1 MTLDVAHAEWA
12 GGGPGYAL
20 VRLTGAARGGGPA
33 KHLAPPT
40 LLIADGAAWRRFA
53 PVPGTPLVMAGA
65 PFAVGFEV
73 PLHLA
78 VDDGAAWWLEPGAPI
93 AGAGDD
99 TRLLDALTA
108 RVAALGDEVA
118 ALRAR
123 VEEDAARAPA
133 PTPAVAPTPTAAR
146 VPRRSRLSALR
157 PGLPALLVAA
167 GALAVG
173 DAVATVAWQEPVSAL
188 WASHQQHALEGDL
201 QRLDAA
207 YASPA
212 AAAAAAPRA
221 TATTALSPAA
231 AAQARM
237 RALAR
242 TLEHRT
248 ARGKP
253 IGELRIPHLD
263 SHYVIVAGTGPS
275 SLRRG
280 PGHYDGTALPGE
292 PGTVGI
298 AGHRT
303 TYGAPFRH
311 LDALRR
317 GDAIT
322 VTMPYGTF
330 TYKVDG
336 TRIVKPSDVSALRPA
351 GPQRLALTAC
361 HPLYSAAQRLIV
373 TAHLTT
379 ATPRGAAARPTPAAT
394 PGAGAAGAARAPRA

>member
-20 VRLTGAARGGGPA
+20 VRLTGAAHGAPA
-33 KHLAPPT
+33 GARLAPPT
-40 LLIADGAAWRRFA
+40 LLVADGASWRRFA
-53 PVPGTPLVMAGA
+53 PVPGTPLIAADA
-65 PFAVGFEV
+65 PFAVAFEI

-78 VDDGAAWWLEPGAPI
+78 VDDAADWWLEPGPTVADP
-93 AGAGDD
+93 ARLGA
-99 TRLLDALTA
+99 LAA

-118 ALRAR
+118 TLRAR
-123 VEEDAARAPA
+123 VADQGDHSDEPA
-133 PTPAVAPTPTAAR
+133 PTPPAGAAP
-146 VPRRSRLSALR
+146 VPRRARLRARR

-188 WASHQQHALEGDL
+188 WASRQQHALEGDL
-201 QRLDAA
+201 HRLDAA

-212 AAAAAAPRA
+212 AAAAITPQAPSGPVSRAAV
-221 TATTALSPAA
+221 
-231 AAQARM
+231 AQARM
-237 RALAR
+237 RALAN
-242 TLEHRT
+242 TLERRT

-253 IGELRIPHLD
+253 LGELRIARLD
-263 SHYVIVAGTGPS
+263 ARYVVVSGTDAA

-280 PGHYDGTALPGE
+280 PGHYDGTALPGQ
-292 PGTVGI
+292 PGTVGV

-322 VTMPYGTF
+322 VTMPYGKF
-330 TYKVDG
+330 TYRVEG
-336 TRIVKPSDVSALRPA
+336 LRIVKPEDVSALRAA
-351 GPQRLALTAC
+351 GRQRLALTAC
-361 HPLYSAAQRLIV
+361 HPLYSAAKRLV
-373 TAHLTT
+373 VLARLTG
-379 ATPRGAAARPTPAAT
+379 ATPRGAAA
-394 PGAGAAGAARAPRA
+394 AAGGARAPRA

>member
-20 VRLTGAARGGGPA
+20 VRLTGAARA
-33 KHLAPPT
+33 AETTARLAPPT

-53 PVPGTPLVMAGA
+53 PVPGTPLLTAGA
-65 PFAVGFEV
+65 PFAVSFEV

-78 VDDGAAWWLEPGAPI
+78 VEEDAAWWLEPGPAV
-93 AGAGDD
+93 AG
-99 TRLLDALTA
+99 TRDPRLAALAA
-108 RVAALGDEVA
+108 RVAALGGEVA
-118 ALRAR
+118 ALRTR
-123 VEEDAARAPA
+123 LEQDQA
-133 PTPAVAPTPTAAR
+133 PTPANA
-146 VPRRSRLSALR
+146 VPVPRRRSRLSALR

-188 WASHQQHALEGDL
+188 WASHQQHDLQGDL
-201 QRLDAA
+201 DRLDAA
-207 YASPA
+207 FASPAASA
-212 AAAAAAPRA
+212 AAAAATPSS
-221 TATTALSPAA
+221 TAAALSPAA

-242 TLEHRT
+242 TLENRT
-248 ARGKP
+248 AHGKP
-253 IGELRIPHLD
+253 LGELRIPHLD
-263 SHYVIVAGTGPS
+263 SHYVIVAGTGAD

-280 PGHYDGTALPGE
+280 PGHYDGTALPGQ

-322 VTMPYGTF
+322 ITMPYGTF

-336 TRIVKPSDVSALRPA
+336 TRIVKPSDVAALKPA
-351 GPQRLALTAC
+351 GRQRLALTAC
-361 HPLYSAAQRLIV
+361 HPLYSAAQRIVV
-373 TAHLTT
+373 TARLTT
-379 ATPRGAAARPTPAAT
+379 ATPRGAAARPTPTT
-394 PGAGAAGAARAPRA
+394 PAGAAGAVRTPPA